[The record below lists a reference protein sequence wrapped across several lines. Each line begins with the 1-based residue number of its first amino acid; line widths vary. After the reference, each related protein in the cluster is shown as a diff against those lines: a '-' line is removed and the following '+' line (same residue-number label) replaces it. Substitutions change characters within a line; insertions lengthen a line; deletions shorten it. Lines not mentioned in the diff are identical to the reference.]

1 MIKKCKI
8 CGTEFEA
15 KSNRACYC
23 SDECKKEGEKIIEH
37 ERYLKRKEKGYD
49 FNKFNRLNPDKA
61 NKFNRENPDKA
72 NKFNRLNPDK
82 ANKWN
87 DNKLEDTRQQFNEIN
102 DGYHSSLRI
111 NEKRELTEAY
121 GSKEA
126 EKESRKYNINNKKEW
141 AKAEKQMKPLF

>member
-23 SDECKKEGEKIIEH
+23 SDECKKEG
-37 ERYLKRKEKGYD
+37 RKRKNYD
-49 FNKFNRLNPDKA
+49 NNKWNREHTFESNKFNRL
-61 NKFNRENPDKA
+61 NPDKA

-87 DNKLEDTRQQFNEIN
+87 KEQLDDANKQFHEIN
-102 DGYHSSLRI
+102 DGYNSSLKI
-111 NEKRELTEAY
+111 NYQTKKLEEAY
-121 GSKEA
+121 GSKDA
-126 EKESRKYNINNKKEW
+126 EKESYKYDTKSKQCKKEW
-141 AKAEKQMKPLF
+141 AKAEEQMKPLFWKR